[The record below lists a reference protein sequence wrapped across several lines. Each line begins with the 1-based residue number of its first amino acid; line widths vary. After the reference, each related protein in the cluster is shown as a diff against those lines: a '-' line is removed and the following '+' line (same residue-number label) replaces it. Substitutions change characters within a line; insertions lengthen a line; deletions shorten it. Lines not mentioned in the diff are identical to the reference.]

1 MSMTVTAETVH
12 NSSTISSS
20 ESLAASPFCPPHSAT
35 RAGAPPAAPAASPSC
50 PPHAATRAGA
60 PPAAPGAPAAPPKAA
75 EPAPSTP
82 ASSGGVRDRGS
93 TTAPAA
99 PPKAAE
105 PAPSTPAS
113 SGGVR
118 DRGSTAAPAPSTPAS
133 SGGVR
138 DRGSTAVRGGKCR
151 MKSCDHSL
159 HSRSFG
165 SAAGPCAGRSFGSS
179 VPTRGC
185 RHQIETSDVPTHAAH
200 DRRHG
205 FSQATA

>member
-20 ESLAASPFCPPHSAT
+20 ESLAASPCCPPHSAT
-35 RAGAPPAAPAASPSC
+35 RAGAPPAAPAASPSR
-50 PPHAATRAGA
+50 PPHSATRAGA
-60 PPAAPGAPAAPPKAA
+60 PPAAPGAPAAQKAPPKPASGA
-75 EPAPSTP
+75 VEPAPS
-82 ASSGGVRDRGS
+82 
-93 TTAPAA
+93 
-99 PPKAAE
+99 
-105 PAPSTPAS
+105 AS

-118 DRGSTAAPAPSTPAS
+118 DRGSTAAPGAPAAPPNPASGATEPAPSTS
-133 SGGVR
+133 SGGVG
-138 DRGSTAVRGGKCR
+138 DRRSTAARGGKCR

-165 SAAGPCAGRSFGSS
+165 SAAGSGAGRSFGSS

>member
-20 ESLAASPFCPPHSAT
+20 ESLAASPCCPPHSAT

-60 PPAAPGAPAAPPKAA
+60 PPAAPGAP
-75 EPAPSTP
+75 T
-82 ASSGGVRDRGS
+82 V
-93 TTAPAA
+93 